1 MTNGIQPS
9 SPLNKITVPAKRK
22 GKQELLQL
30 IERLSL
36 VVQEVQSEHPDRAG
50 ALVGPIVG
58 LQSHL
63 STS

>member
-1 MTNGIQPS
+1 MTNS
-9 SPLNKITVPAKRK
+9 VKPAHPINQVTSQAQKK
-22 GKQELLQL
+22 GKEELLQL

-36 VVQEVQSEHPDRAG
+36 IVQEVQSEHPDRAA
-50 ALVGPIVG
+50 ALVRPIAG